1 MDFLKYFM
9 AKLRNMRLLD
19 CNSETNLLQIKKFD
33 NGYSYKIY
41 TIFNARLYTD
51 TINDTAIIKN
61 NKVISGPSFQIRN
74 VKFEEVD
81 KNIVFSKGTPRF
93 KKRIKGNLFSLLTG
107 GAGNHNYWHWM
118 FDVLPRI
125 NGSFKYNQY

>member
-1 MDFLKYFM
+1 MIYNIK
-9 AKLRNMRLLD
+9 KKIQLLYKRFAYGLFKIFYGEIKEYEIVGS
-19 CNSETNLLQIKKFD
+19 NSDSNLQISKFD

-81 KNIVFSKGTPRF
+81 KNIVFSRYT
-93 KKRIKGNLFSLLTG
+93 
-107 GAGNHNYWHWM
+107 
-118 FDVLPRI
+118 
-125 NGSFKYNQY
+125 